1 MSDSPD
7 LIHPRGR
14 AFGAYWMC
22 LPKRDFLPDRDQIDL
37 AQLKEILPSFVI
49 LQYESPSMVRFRLAG
64 TDEVKRYGFEVT
76 GRNYL
81 DFVPDERKAEALQ
94 TFETMLRHPCGS
106 RNLIETVTSSGRIV
120 INEAIGYPMRGSDG
134 RADQLM
140 FKATISRASWNLI
153 SARMWWRS
161 IAVCANAASSIS
173 APGCRHSPPD
183 ACLPQLPVRPDPAA
197 FAFPTAKPH
206 TARQG

>member
-1 MSDSPD
+1 MSDNPD
-7 LIHPRGR
+7 IIHPRGR
-14 AFGAYWMC
+14 SFGAYWMC

-49 LQYESPSMVRFRLAG
+49 LQYESPSMIRFRLAG

-106 RNLIETVTSSGRIV
+106 RNLIETVTSSGRNV

-134 RADQLM
+134 RADQLI
-140 FKATISRASWNLI
+140 FQSNDIEGKLEPYQRRDVVAQHRRLRERRFIDIGA
-153 SARMWWRS
+153 
-161 IAVCANAASSIS
+161 
-173 APGCRHSPPD
+173 G
-183 ACLPQLPVRPDPAA
+183 LPSLTV
-197 FAFPTAKPH
+197 
-206 TARQG
+206 